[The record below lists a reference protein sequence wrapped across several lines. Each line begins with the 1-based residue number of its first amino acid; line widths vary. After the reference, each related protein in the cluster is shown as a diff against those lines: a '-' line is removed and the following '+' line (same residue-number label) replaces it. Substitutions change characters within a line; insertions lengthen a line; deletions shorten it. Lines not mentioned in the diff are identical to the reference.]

1 MIVVHA
7 NPKTQPGGVHG
18 ALSRAS
24 YQSETAPCPA
34 NIPPRASAP
43 KFRKRN
49 NISLCIIVLQYIKNT
64 DSY

>member
-18 ALSRAS
+18 ALFRAS

-34 NIPPRASAP
+34 NIPPRARAP
-43 KFRKRN
+43 KLRKRN
-49 NISLCIIVLQYIKNT
+49 KISL
-64 DSY
+64 